1 MSNIFKQATKL
12 KLRFNTTKGQLSTEQ
27 LWDLPLVELDNLAV
41 RLEDESKKTGK
52 KSFLVSNNKE
62 EDEKE
67 KLMFDIAF
75 EILTTRVKEQEEARK
90 EREAKEFNQKILSM
104 IANKQD
110 EELQGKSIEELEKLL
125 KK

>member
-27 LWDLPLVELDNLAV
+27 LWGLPLVELDNLAV